1 MPFMQIR
8 AWYYKRV
15 FALQVRYYLPDYTES
30 TIGIVWQ
37 CQLCT
42 PGLVLPARLHRIHNW
57 HCLAMPIVQV
67 LDNPW
72 CYTDCIFG
80 IVWQC
85 QLCTLVP
92 VLPAGLHRIHNWHCL
107 TMPIV
112 QVLDNPLPQSVR
124 QCQLCRQCLLCRG
137 PTMPFVQT
145 MPIMRLGHSVPKVKL
160 SSCQFPLFAYLA
172 LFMALCRFKIS
183 CMWFDF

>member
-1 MPFMQIR
+1 M
-8 AWYYKRV
+8 
-15 FALQVRYYLPDYTES
+15 ALSDNAIYANT
-30 TIGIVWQ
+30 
-37 CQLCT
+37 
-42 PGLVLPARLHRIHNW
+42 GLVLQAGFRRSRTHLALSDNAIYANASLVLQAGFRTPGPVLPAGLHRIHKW
-57 HCLAMPIVQV
+57 HCLTMPIVQV

-112 QVLDNPLPQSVR
+112 HSRSGITCQITQNPQ
-124 QCQLCRQCLLCRG
+124 
-137 PTMPFVQT
+137 
-145 MPIMRLGHSVPKVKL
+145 
-160 SSCQFPLFAYLA
+160 LA
-172 LFMALCRFKIS
+172 LSDNANCASRR
-183 CMWFDF
+183 